1 MDIEFQKPAPIF
13 PPRAAPL
20 ASLTVTM
27 AVMCYLA
34 SLAIGALIL
43 INHAVENWTHGLSRE
58 VTVQL
63 RHISDVDPALQLA
76 QTLRVLSAT
85 TGIVKAE
92 PLDREASLKLLEPW
106 LGKITGEDLP
116 IPQLVR
122 VTLDEAA
129 PPDFVALEKNL
140 NDAAKGV
147 SLDTHQ
153 RWESELTRAAGLLS
167 NLGFGVLAL
176 IILASVMLVI
186 FAARAV
192 LEANRHVVE
201 VLELIGARNGFIAR
215 LNDWQFLKTGV
226 LAGCVGAVAALL
238 TFYGLSA
245 TGETFSQAGQ
255 ALVFG
260 PRGIQLTNML
270 AFLTVPVVATL
281 IAVITSRLTLG
292 HMLGQS
298 R

>member
-1 MDIEFQKPAPIF
+1 METELQKPAPIF

-34 SLAIGALIL
+34 SLAIGAIIL

-76 QTLRVLSAT
+76 ESLRILTSTQGVVNA
-85 TGIVKAE
+85 A
-92 PLDREASLKLLEPW
+92 PLDRDASLKLLEPW
-106 LGKITGEDLP
+106 LGKISGEDLP
-116 IPQLVR
+116 IPQLIR
-122 VTLDEAA
+122 VTLDEAT
-129 PPDFVALEKNL
+129 PPDFAILEQNL
-140 NDAAKGV
+140 GAAVKGV

-153 RWESELTRAAGLLS
+153 RWESELTRTASMLS
-167 NLGFGVLAL
+167 NLGYGVLAL

-186 FAARAV
+186 FASRAV
-192 LEANRHVVE
+192 LEANRQVVG
-201 VLELIGARNGFIAR
+201 VLELIGAKNSFVAR
-215 LNDWQFLKTGV
+215 LNDWQFLKTGMM
-226 LAGCVGAVAALL
+226 AGCVGAVAALL
-238 TFYGLSA
+238 TFYALSA
-245 TGETFSQAGQ
+245 TGETFAAAGQ
-255 ALVFG
+255 ALVFAPKG
-260 PRGIQLTNML
+260 LQISNLL
-270 AFLTVPVVATL
+270 AFAAVPIVATL
-281 IAVITSRLTLG
+281 IAVITSRLTLA

>member
-1 MDIEFQKPAPIF
+1 METEVQKPAAIF

-34 SLAIGALIL
+34 SLAIGAIIL

-63 RHISDVDPALQLA
+63 RHVSSVDPAFQLSEA
-76 QTLRVLSAT
+76 MRVLGAT
-85 TGIVKAE
+85 QGVVKSE
-92 PLDREASLKLLEPW
+92 PLDKDASLKLLEPW

-116 IPQLVR
+116 IPQLIR
-122 VTLDEAA
+122 VTLDEVS
-129 PPDFVALEKNL
+129 PPDFVALEQNL
-140 NDAAKGV
+140 NAAVKGV
-147 SLDTHQ
+147 NLDTHQ
-153 RWESELTRAAGLLS
+153 RWESELTRTATMLS
-167 NLGFGVLAL
+167 NLAFGVLSL
-176 IILASVMLVI
+176 IVLASVMLVI

-192 LEANRHVVE
+192 LQANVQVVG
-201 VLELIGARNGFIAR
+201 VLELIGAKSSFIAR
-215 LNDWQFLKTGV
+215 LNDWQFLKTGI
-226 LAGCVGAVAALL
+226 LAGCVGALAALL
-238 TFYGLSA
+238 TFYALSA

-255 ALVFG
+255 ALVFAPKG
-260 PRGIQLTNML
+260 LQTTSLL
-270 AFLTVPVVATL
+270 AFAVVPLVATL
-281 IAVITSRLTLG
+281 IAVITSRLTLA